1 MFGALRL
8 GLAIAKRLS
17 KTDDRD
23 ELIAMITKAV
33 GDDGKISPIEW
44 SGIGKKL
51 GVFDVAK

>member
-17 KTDDRD
+17 KAEDRD
-23 ELIAMITKAV
+23 ALIETLTKAV
-33 GDDGKISPIEW
+33 GDDGKVSPIEW

>member
-17 KTDDRD
+17 KAEDRD
-23 ELIAMITKAV
+23 ALIETLTKAV
-33 GDDGKISPIEW
+33 GDDGKVSPIEW
-44 SGIGKKL
+44 SGIGRKL